1 MKNPFDKIPL
11 MMILLLKKKTKYVV
25 VSDNIGLSLSDLK
38 DIMDKIQRRS
48 YKIII
53 IIKRRS

>member
-38 DIMDKIQRRS
+38 DIMDKTHKEDHR
-48 YKIII
+48 
-53 IIKRRS
+53 